1 MQTILSTS
9 VLNIVKSFSP
19 EDMAAFVAEFDKM
32 QKPIAKAMPKKLTP
46 FVNIPTEEERM
57 EYITNKYCNGNR

>member
-19 EDMAAFVAEFDKM
+19 EDMAAFVAEFGKM
-32 QKPIAKAMPKKLTP
+32 QQPIAKAMPKTKSVST
-46 FVNIPTEEERM
+46 FPTERERLD
-57 EYITNKYCNGNR
+57 YITKKYCSGK